1 MVSKEWPSFDELR
14 RLAEQSPERLEA
26 FRTKEIEALIARA
39 PEHLKRRLRGLQFQV
54 NCQRQIHKSPLG
66 SCIAISKMMHDSIAK
81 LQAVL
86 NGSYTQPSYDSYNE
100 RQQSNVIPFLS

>member
-1 MVSKEWPSFDELR
+1 MVRKEWPSFDELK

-26 FRTKEIEALIARA
+26 FRTREIEALIARA

-54 NCQRQIHKSPLG
+54 NCQRQLHKSPLG
-66 SCIAISKMMHDSIAK
+66 SCIAISKMMHESLLK

-86 NGSYTQPSYDSYNE
+86 SGTHTQSQYDTYGEVRPN
-100 RQQSNVIPFLS
+100 NVIPFVG